1 MGRGSFA
8 NRGGGSGGGAMQ
20 DIGIKNG
27 MIEASGVVQGQID
40 DIVDSIKPNSS
51 GLVPFGA
58 MDKAGASLNKMME
71 VGDQL
76 VITYQNG
83 GDQRIYEKT
92 GKNSF
97 RQGQFTYNPTN
108 IGNEIAAAKY
118 PNPNLPVNKI
128 TVTINR
134 KLSQAQQNAA
144 DSIVNRVKQI
154 KGTGLKF
161 AINADRT
168 INFQYKNSQGSLVTG
183 GINKNGIA
191 KIMQVFGGTQ
201 GGF

>member
-8 NRGGGSGGGAMQ
+8 NHGGGSGGGAMQ
-20 DIGIKNG
+20 DTGIENG
-27 MIEASGVVQGQID
+27 MMYAGGLIQEKVD
-40 DIVDSIKPNSS
+40 DIVDSIKPDSS

-58 MDKAGASLNKMME
+58 LDKAGASLNKMME

-144 DSIVNRVKQI
+144 DSIVSRVKQI

-161 AINADRT
+161 SMQADRT
-168 INFQYKNSQGSLVTG
+168 ISFQYKNSQGKSVYG
-183 GINKNGIA
+183 GINKNGVA
-191 KIMQVFGGTQ
+191 KVMQVFGGTQ